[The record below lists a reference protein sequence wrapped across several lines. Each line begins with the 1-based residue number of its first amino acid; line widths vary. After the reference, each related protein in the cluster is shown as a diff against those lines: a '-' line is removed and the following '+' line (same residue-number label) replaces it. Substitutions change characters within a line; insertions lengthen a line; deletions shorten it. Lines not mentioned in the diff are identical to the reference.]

1 MYKSWAGSGWKPGGS
16 CVSPVSLLLLC
27 WNVLQT
33 RPAVGLMW
41 TELLTDPGRG
51 DVRRRRCWQVEESL
65 WSERRNKQPLQ
76 SGRWLEGNAVRDVCA
91 SLATAE
97 PHSAA
102 GSSANRQFPSQ
113 SQDRLS
119 AQSQK
124 LDLKPWLLPSVNK
137 SYVTLYKIIV
147 FRLFFSWRSGG
158 MATSLLSDCNYIV
171 AHHHQWANVW
181 RTLGCLD

>member
-76 SGRWLEGNAVRDVCA
+76 SGRRLEGNAVRDVCA

-124 LDLKPWLLPSVNK
+124 LDLKHIWNLGYYQVSIKVMLHF
-137 SYVTLYKIIV
+137 I
-147 FRLFFSWRSGG
+147 R
-158 MATSLLSDCNYIV
+158 LLS
-171 AHHHQWANVW
+171 
-181 RTLGCLD
+181 LGCFFYGGLVAWQPRFCQTVTTL